1 MARVET
7 KVQAASLS
15 AAAAGAVL
23 WALQTY
29 VFKGNDV
36 PAGLVSLIDVVVPAV
51 LAAVAG
57 YLAPHTPRPAAPAA
71 QPALA
76 QSVTLTQPPLTDAEV
91 AELKQELAE
100 RLAQPGDAPPPA

>member
-51 LAAVAG
+51 LAAAAG
-57 YLAPHTPRPAAPAA
+57 YLAPHTPRPPAAAPTA
-71 QPALA
+71 P
-76 QSVTLTQPPLTDAEV
+76 SNVTVTPPGP
-91 AELKQELAE
+91 Q
-100 RLAQPGDAPPPA
+100 